1 MNLITSPVYLNVT
14 YTGWVNIQP
23 SKTSTAD
30 RKNNTNV
37 NDRKKISIVISE
49 KENMLISVSRV
60 LLEMHTVA

>member
-30 RKNNTNV
+30 HKNNMNV
-37 NDRKKISIVISE
+37 NDKKKISILISE
-49 KENMLISVSRV
+49 KGNILISVSRV
-60 LLEMHTVA
+60 LLEKHTVA